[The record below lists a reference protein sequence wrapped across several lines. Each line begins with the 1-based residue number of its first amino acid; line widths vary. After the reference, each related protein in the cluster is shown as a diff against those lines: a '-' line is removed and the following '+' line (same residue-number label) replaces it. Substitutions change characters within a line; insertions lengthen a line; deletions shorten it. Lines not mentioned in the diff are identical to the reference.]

1 MLKIISAERNSM
13 KNNTNNT
20 LYFVGYEYKT
30 HRLEGYEITIKRFIM
45 TIGNQTGMFYPN
57 ISLV

>member
-1 MLKIISAERNSM
+1 MLKIIPAVGNSM
-13 KNNTNNT
+13 KNNT

-30 HRLEGYEITIKRFIM
+30 HRLEGYEITIERFIM
-45 TIGNQTGMFYPN
+45 TIGIQTGMFYPS